1 MSTPKWTRCSKTPCW
16 KVWSAN
22 TGTCR
27 HGWTL
32 RSGIVHFKDSER
44 VVTVKGLSE
53 QEVKA
58 DRVIWPLMYKQ
69 VGDDLTVLYNNIEKT
84 NGTIIAF
91 LRSNGVDEKEITIAP
106 SQLVDMAAELYNPN
120 APRYRYSVTTVL
132 TVVTDKVDL
141 VRSLMQRQGDLLK
154 QGVAVTGGDYQYRT
168 QFLYTGLNTIKP
180 GMIEEATANART
192 AAEKF
197 AHDSKSKLGKIRSA
211 TQGQFSIEDRDEN
224 TPYIKS
230 VRVVTTVEY
239 YLKD

>member
-1 MSTPKWTRCSKTPCW
+1 METTNSPRVTL
-16 KVWSAN
+16 WSAALIAA
-22 TGTCR
+22 GLVLL
-27 HGWTL
+27 GWTL

-69 VGDDLTVLYNNIEKT
+69 VGDDLTTLYNNIEKT

-106 SQLVDMAAELYNPN
+106 SQLIDMAAELYNPN

-154 QGVAVTGGDYQYRT
+154 QGIAVTGGDYQYRT

>member
-1 MSTPKWTRCSKTPCW
+1 METNNSPRVTL
-16 KVWSAN
+16 WSAALIAV
-22 TGTCR
+22 GLVLL
-27 HGWTL
+27 GWTL

-44 VVTVKGLSE
+44 VITVKGLSE

-69 VGDDLTVLYNNIEKT
+69 VGDDLTALYNNIEKT

-106 SQLVDMAAELYNPN
+106 SQLIDMAAELYNPN

>member
-1 MSTPKWTRCSKTPCW
+1 METNNSR
-16 KVWSAN
+16 VMLWSAALIAA
-22 TGTCR
+22 GLVLL
-27 HGWTL
+27 GWTL

-106 SQLVDMAAELYNPN
+106 SQLIDMAAELNNPN

-230 VRVVTTVEY
+230 VRIVTTVEY

>member
-1 MSTPKWTRCSKTPCW
+1 METNNSR
-16 KVWSAN
+16 VMLWSAALIAA
-22 TGTCR
+22 GLVLL
-27 HGWTL
+27 GWTL

-154 QGVAVTGGDYQYRT
+154 QGVAVTGGDYQYRP
-168 QFLYTGLNTIKP
+168 QFLYTGLTTIKP

>member
-1 MSTPKWTRCSKTPCW
+1 METNNSR
-16 KVWSAN
+16 VMLWSAALIAA
-22 TGTCR
+22 GLVLL
-27 HGWTL
+27 GWTL

-106 SQLVDMAAELYNPN
+106 SQLAAELYNPN

-132 TVVTDKVDL
+132 TFVTDKVDL